1 MPKVKVTIQNQQRAV
16 KLPNGMRGLIRRS
29 CAEVLKNQ
37 RFENDAEVIVT
48 LVDDHRIHE
57 LNAEFRNVDRATDVL
72 SFPLGEDGVYDLD
85 PETNAFQLGDIVIS
99 VEHALAQSVEYG
111 HSFDREISYLTVH
124 SMLHLLGFDHI
135 NGDEERLMRNTEKKI
150 MASLGIQR

>member
-124 SMLHLLGFDHI
+124 SMLHLLGFDHVS
-135 NGDEERLMRNTEKKI
+135 GDEERLMRNTEKKI

>member
-16 KLPNGMRGLIRRS
+16 KLPNGTRGLIRRS

-124 SMLHLLGFDHI
+124 SMLHLLGFDHV

>member
-16 KLPNGMRGLIRRS
+16 KLPGGMRTLIRRS

-48 LVDDHRIHE
+48 LVDDDRIHE

-85 PETNAFQLGDIVIS
+85 PETNALQLGDIVIS

-111 HSFDREISYLTVH
+111 HSFDR
-124 SMLHLLGFDHI
+124 
-135 NGDEERLMRNTEKKI
+135 
-150 MASLGIQR
+150 

>member
-72 SFPLGEDGVYDLD
+72 SFPLGENGVYDLD

-124 SMLHLLGFDHI
+124 SMLHLLGFDHV